1 MTVDSEI
8 RQRIRDNYSITFVPE
23 EDPGL
28 RRVIRDRL
36 SDAEHYIK
44 MQSKNDYKMIKE
56 AWNKLR
62 LDYKNFNDYL
72 DEGQEFPEYRVI
84 ENEVFEN

>member
-1 MTVDSEI
+1 M
-8 RQRIRDNYSITFVPE
+8 
-23 EDPGL
+23 
-28 RRVIRDRL
+28 
-36 SDAEHYIK
+36 K
-44 MQSKNDYKMIKE
+44 MQSKNDYKMMKE